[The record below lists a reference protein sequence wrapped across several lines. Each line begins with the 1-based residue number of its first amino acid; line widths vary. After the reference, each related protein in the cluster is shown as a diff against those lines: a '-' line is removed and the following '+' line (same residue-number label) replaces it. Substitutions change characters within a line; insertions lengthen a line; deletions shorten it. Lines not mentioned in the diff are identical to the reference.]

1 MSYLGRTMR
10 KTSDNSVQELAR
22 RVNDVL
28 KKIDISQAIAWFA
41 IMGLDIVDT
50 FTPEEYSR
58 AADSLREY
66 HEATGADISAA
77 LDLLKARGAK

>member
-1 MSYLGRTMR
+1 MK

-22 RVNDVL
+22 RLNGVL
-28 KKIDISQAIAWFA
+28 KKIDTSQAIALFA

-58 AADSLREY
+58 AAARLREY
-66 HEATGADISAA
+66 HEATGADIATA

>member
-1 MSYLGRTMR
+1 MSYLGRTMK

-50 FTPEEYSR
+50 FTPEEKKHKITKKEKEK
-58 AADSLREY
+58 REK
-66 HEATGADISAA
+66 ERE
-77 LDLLKARGAK
+77 LEREEEEKE